1 MTITLD
7 QFTKIFGAN
16 KDAAEI
22 VEELNEQLP
31 KFDINTKDRI
41 CAFLAQAGH
50 ESGHFKV
57 RSENLNYSLDGLRKV
72 FPKYFP
78 DEATA
83 KRYARQ
89 PQAIANRVYGGRMG
103 NGGEVSGDGY
113 KFRGKGYIQLT
124 GKQNQTAFAAA
135 VGMTVDEAIA
145 YLDTIEGAVASACW
159 FWSTNGLNKLAD
171 AKDIKGMT
179 KRINGG
185 YIGLAERTS
194 LYNKAQSVV

>member
-1 MTITLD
+1 MTITIE
-7 QFTKIFGAN
+7 QFAKIFGAN
-16 KDAAEI
+16 KDTAEI

-57 RSENLNYSLDGLRKV
+57 RSENLNYSQQGLRNT

-78 DEATA
+78 DDATA
-83 KRYARQ
+83 FRYARQ

-103 NGGEVSGDGY
+103 NGSEASGDGWKY
-113 KFRGKGYIQLT
+113 KGAGYIQLT
-124 GKQNQTAFAAA
+124 GKQNHSAFAAA
-135 VGMTVDEAIA
+135 VGKSLDESIA
-145 YLDTIEGAVASACW
+145 YINTIEGAVASACW
-159 FWSTNGLNKLAD
+159 FWQTNGLNKLAD
-171 AKDIKGMT
+171 AKDIKAMT